1 MERDSARLDPVTVTS
16 TDLLDGLREPSI
28 RATWEAY
35 VGRYRPAIVEYARRV
50 GAAAEDAEEIA
61 QQALAAFAE
70 AYRRGRYRRDRGRLR
85 DWLFGIVRRQL
96 RNWYRRHRRREVLV
110 GSGDSGGT
118 DFLSRIAGEDPLREL
133 WEAECRAAVL
143 DHCLRCVRREVQATT
158 WDAFEL
164 FACRNWPAARVAE
177 QLGISENAVFKAK
190 GRVIGRIR
198 QLRPIAEDEW

>member
-1 MERDSARLDPVTVTS
+1 MERDAARLDPATVTS
-16 TDLLDGLREPSI
+16 TDLLDGLREPSN
-28 RATWEAY
+28 RATWDAY
-35 VGRYRPAIVEYARRV
+35 VGRYRPMIVEYARRV

-70 AYRRGRYRRDRGRLR
+70 AYRRGSYRRDRGRLR

-96 RNWYRRHRRREVLV
+96 RNWYRRHRGREVLV
-110 GSGDSGGT
+110 GTGVGGT
-118 DFLSRIAGEDPLREL
+118 DFFSRVAGEDRLRDL

-143 DHCLRCVRREVQATT
+143 DHCLRCVRREVQAAT

-190 GRVIGRIR
+190 ERVIGRIR
-198 QLRPIAEDEW
+198 ELRPIAEEQW